1 MQGSPKIDWIGKDF
15 ATYNPTS
22 TRVDRP
28 LARFK
33 IYPEHRALVN
43 IISSKWTVT
52 KNLTILALAE
62 HYGVRPRLLHDCM
75 RPNSNILDL
84 SRSYIDC
91 IGNVR
96 IYTDYSTIQDE
107 SRKSYLYICRIDDDT
122 SVTLTGVTSTPNYIG
137 AEQFVDM
144 PEIKKGNYSVAEKY
158 REIIAKL
165 KEV

>member
-1 MQGSPKIDWIGKDF
+1 MQRSPKIDWISNGF
-15 ATYNPTS
+15 TAYNTAT

-33 IYPEHRALVN
+33 IYPEHKTLVN
-43 IISSKWTVT
+43 LISSKWTLT

-91 IGNVR
+91 IGNIR

-107 SRKSYLYICRIDDDT
+107 SRRSYLYISHLKNDEI
-122 SVTLTGVTSTPNYIG
+122 LLIGVTSTPNYIG
-137 AEQFVDM
+137 KEQFVDV

-158 REIIAKL
+158 KEIIAKL